1 MRATLISKLC
11 VFIAVVCS
19 TDVIGVDF
27 CLKSIVAKMF
37 PKLCLCRQQNMKSLE
52 ESDIQYRFEIVPK
65 PTGNVGTLVVSI
77 QQREGKLMPE
87 NKGAS
92 TK

>member
-1 MRATLISKLC
+1 
-11 VFIAVVCS
+11 
-19 TDVIGVDF
+19 
-27 CLKSIVAKMF
+27 
-37 PKLCLCRQQNMKSLE
+37 MKSLE